1 LIMLAAAESQP
12 FMRFPPGESAMSSMA
27 RMAVFVVMG
36 SALTVGALI
45 VANYLATSA
54 G

>member
-1 LIMLAAAESQP
+1 
-12 FMRFPPGESAMSSMA
+12 MSSMA

-36 SALTVGALI
+36 SALTVGALML
-45 VANYLATSA
+45 ASYLSTTA

>member
-1 LIMLAAAESQP
+1 MSVEAESRP
-12 FMRFPPGESAMSSMA
+12 FRAFRQESQMSSMA

>member
-1 LIMLAAAESQP
+1 
-12 FMRFPPGESAMSSMA
+12 MRKASLSGAFRQETRAMSSMA

-36 SALTVGALI
+36 SALTVGALML
-45 VANYLATSA
+45 ASYLS

>member
-1 LIMLAAAESQP
+1 MSAAAESQP
-12 FMRFPPGESAMSSMA
+12 FSGFPPRELVMSSMA

>member
-1 LIMLAAAESQP
+1 MSVDTESQP
-12 FMRFPPGESAMSSMA
+12 FRGLSARRAAMSSMA

>member
-1 LIMLAAAESQP
+1 MSVAAESQP
-12 FMRFPPGESAMSSMA
+12 FSGFPPRESAMNSMA

-36 SALTVGALI
+36 SALTVGALML
-45 VANYLATSA
+45 ASYLSTAA